1 MRNKCDKKFIFCHYD
16 TLCHIKK
23 RYLCS
28 NFCQNSTGKLFVIIK
43 VENIWTMDEKDKEI
57 LNEVA
62 GENVDDTNKE
72 SCEAQENV
80 ELTAEEQLQQE
91 LDQANEKIATLEDKY
106 LRQVAEFDNYRKRTV
121 KEKAE
126 LIKNGGE
133 RAIES
138 ILPVL
143 DDFERAL
150 ANMAKDENAAEIMT
164 GVELIY
170 NKFVGILKQNGLQKI
185 ETEGAA
191 FDTDFHEA
199 IAIIPAPSEELKG
212 KVLDCVQ
219 TGYTLNDKV
228 IRHAKVAVGE

>member
-1 MRNKCDKKFIFCHYD
+1 MSK
-16 TLCHIKK
+16 
-23 RYLCS
+23 
-28 NFCQNSTGKLFVIIK
+28 
-43 VENIWTMDEKDKEI
+43 KDKEI
-57 LNEVA
+57 LEEAVNENIN
-62 GENVDDTNKE
+62 GTQEENIEENY
-72 SCEAQENV
+72 AQQEEREQTV
-80 ELTAEEQLQQE
+80 EEKLQQE
-91 LDQANEKIATLEDKY
+91 LDEANGKIAMLEDKY
-106 LRQVAEFDNYRKRTV
+106 LRQVAEFDNYRKRTM

-150 ANMAKDENAAEIMT
+150 NNMSKDESSAEIMT

-185 ETEGAA
+185 ETDGAV

-199 IAIIPAPSEELKG
+199 IAMVPTPDENLKG
-212 KVLDCVQ
+212 KVLDCIQ
-219 TGYTLNDKV
+219 AGYTLNDKV

>member
-1 MRNKCDKKFIFCHYD
+1 M
-16 TLCHIKK
+16 
-23 RYLCS
+23 S
-28 NFCQNSTGKLFVIIK
+28 
-43 VENIWTMDEKDKEI
+43 EKDKEI
-57 LNEVA
+57 LEDAVNANANGAVEENNGA
-62 GENVDDTNKE
+62 GEE
-72 SCEAQENV
+72 QEATVLTV
-80 ELTAEEQLQQE
+80 EEELQRQLDE
-91 LDQANEKIATLEDKY
+91 ANDRIATLEDKY
-106 LRQVAEFDNYRKRTV
+106 LRQAAEFDNYRKRTV

-150 ANMAKDENAAEIMT
+150 ANMSKNENAAEIMT

-185 ETEGAA
+185 ETEGAT

>member
-1 MRNKCDKKFIFCHYD
+1 M
-16 TLCHIKK
+16 
-23 RYLCS
+23 S
-28 NFCQNSTGKLFVIIK
+28 
-43 VENIWTMDEKDKEI
+43 KDKETKKEEV
-57 LNEVA
+57 NENI
-62 GENVDDTNKE
+62 ENVN
-72 SCEAQENV
+72 ENV
-80 ELTAEEQLQQE
+80 STEECDNRQEAELTAEEKLQKE
-91 LDQANEKIATLEDKY
+91 LEEANGKIANLEDKY
-106 LRQVAEFDNYRKRTV
+106 LRQVAEFDNYRKRTI

-143 DDFERAL
+143 DDFERAIS
-150 ANMAKDENAAEIMT
+150 NMAKDENAAEIMT

-170 NKFVGILKQNGLQKI
+170 NKFVGILKQNGLEKI
-185 ETEGAA
+185 ETEGAD
-191 FDTDFHEA
+191 FNTDYHEA
-199 IAIIPAPSEELKG
+199 IAMIPTPDEALKG

>member
-1 MRNKCDKKFIFCHYD
+1 M
-16 TLCHIKK
+16 
-23 RYLCS
+23 S
-28 NFCQNSTGKLFVIIK
+28 
-43 VENIWTMDEKDKEI
+43 EKDKEI
-57 LNEVA
+57 LDETVNDNNGTNE
-62 GENVDDTNKE
+62 ENNVE
-72 SCEAQENV
+72 QEAQDVQEM
-80 ELTAEEQLQQE
+80 TAEEQLQKE
-91 LDQANEKIATLEDKY
+91 LDEANEKAAMLEDKY
-106 LRQVAEFDNYRKRTV
+106 LRQVAEFDNYRKRTM

-150 ANMAKDENAAEIMT
+150 ANMSKDESAAEILT
-164 GVELIY
+164 GIELIY
-170 NKFVGILKQNGLQKI
+170 NKFIAILKQNGLQKI
-185 ETEGAA
+185 ETEGAD

-199 IAIIPAPSEELKG
+199 IAMVPTADESLKG

>member
-1 MRNKCDKKFIFCHYD
+1 MDNTEKEM
-16 TLCHIKK
+16 
-23 RYLCS
+23 
-28 NFCQNSTGKLFVIIK
+28 QE
-43 VENIWTMDEKDKEI
+43 ENINIDAV
-57 LNEVA
+57 NE
-62 GENVDDTNKE
+62 ENINEETVTAE
-72 SCEAQENV
+72 QENV
-80 ELTAEEQLQQE
+80 ELTAEEKLQKE
-91 LDQANEKIATLEDKY
+91 LDEANEKVAVLEDKY
-106 LRQVAEFDNYRKRTV
+106 LRQVAEFDNYRKRTI

-150 ANMAKDENAAEIMT
+150 INMAKDENATEIKT

-170 NKFVGILKQNGLQKI
+170 NKFIGILKQNGLQKI
-185 ETEGAA
+185 ETEGAD
-191 FDTDFHEA
+191 FNTDFHEA
-199 IAIIPAPSEELKG
+199 IAIIPTPDKNLKG

-219 TGYTLNDKV
+219 AGYTLNDKV

>member
-1 MRNKCDKKFIFCHYD
+1 M
-16 TLCHIKK
+16 
-23 RYLCS
+23 S
-28 NFCQNSTGKLFVIIK
+28 
-43 VENIWTMDEKDKEI
+43 EKDKDFLDDAVKETA
-57 LNEVA
+57 NVA
-62 GENVDDTNKE
+62 TGEDSTENAT
-72 SCEAQENV
+72 AQEEP
-80 ELTAEEQLQQE
+80 ELTAEEKLQKK
-91 LDQANEKIATLEDKY
+91 LDEANEKIASLEDRY
-106 LRQVAEFDNYRKRTV
+106 LRQVAEFDNYRKRTL

-150 ANMAKDENAAEIMT
+150 SNMAKDENSAEMMT

-170 NKFVGILKQNGLQKI
+170 NKFVGILKQNGLNKI
-185 ETEGAA
+185 ATEGAD

-199 IAIIPAPSEELKG
+199 IAMVPTPDEKLKG
-212 KVLDCVQ
+212 KVLDCIQ
-219 TGYTLNDKV
+219 AGYTLNDKV

>member
-1 MRNKCDKKFIFCHYD
+1 MSK
-16 TLCHIKK
+16 
-23 RYLCS
+23 
-28 NFCQNSTGKLFVIIK
+28 
-43 VENIWTMDEKDKEI
+43 KDKEI
-57 LNEVA
+57 LEEAVNENIN
-62 GENVDDTNKE
+62 GTQEENIEEN
-72 SCEAQENV
+72 CAQQEER
-80 ELTAEEQLQQE
+80 ELTAEEKLQQE
-91 LDQANEKIATLEDKY
+91 LDEANGKIAMLEDKY
-106 LRQVAEFDNYRKRTV
+106 LRQVAEFDNYRKRTM

-150 ANMAKDENAAEIMT
+150 SNMSKNENSAEIMT

-185 ETEGAA
+185 ETDGAV

-199 IAIIPAPSEELKG
+199 IAMVPTPDEYLKG
-212 KVLDCVQ
+212 KVLDCIQ
-219 TGYTLNDKV
+219 AGYTLNDKV

>member
-1 MRNKCDKKFIFCHYD
+1 M
-16 TLCHIKK
+16 
-23 RYLCS
+23 S
-28 NFCQNSTGKLFVIIK
+28 
-43 VENIWTMDEKDKEI
+43 EKDKEI
-57 LNEVA
+57 LDEIVNENEKCV
-62 GENVDDTNKE
+62 KE
-72 SCEAQENV
+72 EACEECEQQEESV
-80 ELTAEEQLQQE
+80 ELTAEEKLQQE

-106 LRQVAEFDNYRKRTV
+106 LRQAAEFDNYRKRTV

-150 ANMAKDENAAEIMT
+150 ANMSKNENAAEIMT

-185 ETEGAA
+185 ETEGAT
-191 FDTDFHEA
+191 FDTVPHGCVLWRPSVGAGDC
-199 IAIIPAPSEELKG
+199 IAGRCIARCCCGNSGPSARSSWPRI
-212 KVLDCVQ
+212 VCS
-219 TGYTLNDKV
+219 
-228 IRHAKVAVGE
+228 

>member
-1 MRNKCDKKFIFCHYD
+1 MNNTEKEM
-16 TLCHIKK
+16 
-23 RYLCS
+23 
-28 NFCQNSTGKLFVIIK
+28 QE
-43 VENIWTMDEKDKEI
+43 ENINIDAV
-57 LNEVA
+57 NE
-62 GENVDDTNKE
+62 ENINEETVTAE
-72 SCEAQENV
+72 QENV
-80 ELTAEEQLQQE
+80 ELTAEEKLQKE
-91 LDQANEKIATLEDKY
+91 LDEANEKVAVLEDKY
-106 LRQVAEFDNYRKRTV
+106 LRQVAEFDNYRKRTI

-150 ANMAKDENAAEIMT
+150 INMAKDENATEIKT

-185 ETEGAA
+185 ETEGAD
-191 FDTDFHEA
+191 FNTDFHEA
-199 IAIIPAPSEELKG
+199 IAIIPTPDKNLKG

-219 TGYTLNDKV
+219 AGYTLNDKV

>member
-1 MRNKCDKKFIFCHYD
+1 MPEISVKKQI
-16 TLCHIKK
+16 
-23 RYLCS
+23 
-28 NFCQNSTGKLFVIIK
+28 GKLFVIIK
-43 VENIWTMDEKDKEI
+43 QENITIMSEKDKEI
-57 LNEVA
+57 LEDEVNANTDIPVEENNEA
-62 GENVDDTNKE
+62 SEE
-72 SCEAQENV
+72 IEV
-80 ELTAEEQLQQE
+80 EVLTAEEELQKQLDE
-91 LDQANEKIATLEDKY
+91 ANGKVAALEDKY
-106 LRQVAEFDNYRKRTV
+106 LRQVAEFDNYRKRTI

-150 ANMAKDENAAEIMT
+150 ANMAKDENAAEILT

-185 ETEGAA
+185 ETEGAE
-191 FDTDFHEA
+191 FNTDFHEA
-199 IAIIPAPSEELKG
+199 IAMVPTPDEKMKG
-212 KVLDCVQ
+212 KVLDCIQ
-219 TGYTLNDKV
+219 AGYTLNDKV

>member
-1 MRNKCDKKFIFCHYD
+1 M
-16 TLCHIKK
+16 
-23 RYLCS
+23 S
-28 NFCQNSTGKLFVIIK
+28 NTEKEIQD
-43 VENIWTMDEKDKEI
+43 ENINIDIDATNEEATNEEVTNEENNATEQENIELTEEEKLQKE
-57 LNEVA
+57 LNE
-62 GENVDDTNKE
+62 
-72 SCEAQENV
+72 
-80 ELTAEEQLQQE
+80 
-91 LDQANEKIATLEDKY
+91 ANEKIATLEDKY
-106 LRQVAEFDNYRKRTV
+106 LRQVAEFDNYRKRTI

-150 ANMAKDENAAEIMT
+150 ANMAKDESAAEIMT

-170 NKFVGILKQNGLQKI
+170 NKFTGILKQNGLQKI
-185 ETEGAA
+185 ETEGAD
-191 FDTDFHEA
+191 FNTDFHEA
-199 IAIIPAPSEELKG
+199 IAIIPAPNETLKG

-219 TGYTLNDKV
+219 AGYTLNDKV

>member
-1 MRNKCDKKFIFCHYD
+1 M
-16 TLCHIKK
+16 
-23 RYLCS
+23 S
-28 NFCQNSTGKLFVIIK
+28 
-43 VENIWTMDEKDKEI
+43 EKDKEI
-57 LNEVA
+57 LEDAVNANANGAVEENNGA
-62 GENVDDTNKE
+62 GEE
-72 SCEAQENV
+72 QEATVLTV
-80 ELTAEEQLQQE
+80 EEELQRQLDE
-91 LDQANEKIATLEDKY
+91 ANDRIATLEDKY

-150 ANMAKDENAAEIMT
+150 ANMSKDEKAAEVMT

-185 ETEGAA
+185 DTEGAV

-199 IAIIPAPSEELKG
+199 IAIIPTPDENMKG

-219 TGYTLNDKV
+219 AGYTLNDKV

>member
-1 MRNKCDKKFIFCHYD
+1 MSKNSKKEEK
-16 TLCHIKK
+16 LVEEN
-23 RYLCS
+23 
-28 NFCQNSTGKLFVIIK
+28 NFEEQAANN
-43 VENIWTMDEKDKEI
+43 ENVAAEETPAIEESEEERVQRE
-57 LNEVA
+57 LNE
-62 GENVDDTNKE
+62 
-72 SCEAQENV
+72 
-80 ELTAEEQLQQE
+80 
-91 LDQANEKIATLEDKY
+91 ANEKIATLEDKY
-106 LRQVAEFDNYRKRTV
+106 LRQVAEFDNYRKRTL

-150 ANMAKDENAAEIMT
+150 ANMAKDENAQEILT

-170 NKFVGILKQNGLQKI
+170 NKFMGILKQNGLQKI
-185 ETEGAA
+185 ETEGQE
-191 FDTDFHEA
+191 FNTDYHEA
-199 IAIIPAPSEELKG
+199 IAMVPTPDEALKG

-219 TGYTLNDKV
+219 TGYMLNDKV

>member
-1 MRNKCDKKFIFCHYD
+1 M
-16 TLCHIKK
+16 
-23 RYLCS
+23 S
-28 NFCQNSTGKLFVIIK
+28 
-43 VENIWTMDEKDKEI
+43 KDKETKKEEV
-57 LNEVA
+57 NENI
-62 GENVDDTNKE
+62 ENVN
-72 SCEAQENV
+72 ENV
-80 ELTAEEQLQQE
+80 STEECDNRQEAELSIEEKLQKE
-91 LDQANEKIATLEDKY
+91 LDEANEKIANLEDKY
-106 LRQVAEFDNYRKRTV
+106 LRQVAECDNYRKRTI

-143 DDFERAL
+143 DDFERAIN
-150 ANMAKDENAAEIMT
+150 NMAKDENAAEIMT

-170 NKFVGILKQNGLQKI
+170 NKFVGILKQNGLEKI
-185 ETEGAA
+185 ETEGAD
-191 FDTDFHEA
+191 FNTDYHEA
-199 IAIIPAPSEELKG
+199 RAMIPTPDEALKG

>member
-1 MRNKCDKKFIFCHYD
+1 M
-16 TLCHIKK
+16 
-23 RYLCS
+23 S
-28 NFCQNSTGKLFVIIK
+28 
-43 VENIWTMDEKDKEI
+43 EKEKEI
-57 LNEVA
+57 LENAANETA
-62 GENVDDTNKE
+62 NDIVDNGNADNNA
-72 SCEAQENV
+72 AQEDV
-80 ELTAEEQLQQE
+80 ELTVEEKLQKE
-91 LDQANEKIATLEDKY
+91 LDEANEKIATLEDKY
-106 LRQVAEFDNYRKRTV
+106 LRQVAEFDNYRKRTL

-133 RAIES
+133 RALES

-150 ANMAKDENAAEIMT
+150 SNMAKDEKSAEIMT

-185 ETEGAA
+185 ETEGAE
-191 FDTDFHEA
+191 FNTDYHEA
-199 IAIIPAPSEELKG
+199 IAIVPTPDEKMKG

-219 TGYTLNDKV
+219 AGYTLNDKV

>member
-1 MRNKCDKKFIFCHYD
+1 MSK
-16 TLCHIKK
+16 
-23 RYLCS
+23 
-28 NFCQNSTGKLFVIIK
+28 
-43 VENIWTMDEKDKEI
+43 KDKEI
-57 LNEVA
+57 LEEAVNENIN
-62 GENVDDTNKE
+62 GTQEENIEEN
-72 SCEAQENV
+72 CAQQEER
-80 ELTAEEQLQQE
+80 ELTAEEKLQQE
-91 LDQANEKIATLEDKY
+91 LDEANGKIAMLEDKY
-106 LRQVAEFDNYRKRTV
+106 LRQVAEFDNYRKRTM

-150 ANMAKDENAAEIMT
+150 NNMSKDESSAEIMT

-185 ETEGAA
+185 ETDGAV

-199 IAIIPAPSEELKG
+199 IAMVPTPDENLKG
-212 KVLDCVQ
+212 KVLDCIQ
-219 TGYTLNDKV
+219 AGYTLNDKV